1 VPGALDAIRGPILIE
16 ADRMSVTRYRILARQ
31 QLRDGAA
38 LLRQLRIVKDDLE
51 VAVLTRAA
59 RISMAAMSE
68 AAQAIA
74 VGVPELDLECLLWK
88 GIRSRGG
95 EGWAYD
101 PSVASGPRAARP
113 WNGVTTRALVDG
125 DPLVIDAGAK
135 VREYRADLTR
145 TFFVGTPDVEA
156 RRAYDAVRQARDA
169 AFAVL
174 RPGVVAAD
182 VAAAVAGA
190 AARRVEERFGARQM
204 VAQLERLYAER
215 LGAAA

>member
-1 VPGALDAIRGPILIE
+1 MSSNRCGRPRWCRPRRYRRSRSVPGCCRPSSSATRAPGWTECSSTFPPTTTGGPG
-16 ADRMSVTRYRILARQ
+16 VTRYRILARQ

-101 PSVASGPRAARP
+101 P
-113 WNGVTTRALVDG
+113 L
-125 DPLVIDAGAK
+125 
-135 VREYRADLTR
+135 
-145 TFFVGTPDVEA
+145 
-156 RRAYDAVRQARDA
+156 
-169 AFAVL
+169 
-174 RPGVVAAD
+174 
-182 VAAAVAGA
+182 
-190 AARRVEERFGARQM
+190 
-204 VAQLERLYAER
+204 
-215 LGAAA
+215 